1 MKFERPAWKQMRVTA
16 LHWHYVG
23 LVLLCVLNIL
33 LLTRVV
39 LAWNRVRAGDAAQLQ
54 QRETDY
60 KAIMLKTRPLRGLDK
75 KIDIAKT
82 DQAMFYQDRFPENG
96 STVVAEL
103 GALAAKNKVLLSGV
117 RYAHA
122 KPEEGMYEVRMDANL
137 SGDYA
142 PIVRFINDLE
152 RDKIFF
158 VITSIALSGQQSGA
172 VNLRMQ
178 LNAYERLADLPSG
191 IKQSTVSNALPSSTR
206 ATSTT
211 PENR

>member
-1 MKFERPAWKQMRVTA
+1 MKFERTAWKEMRVTA
-16 LHWHYVG
+16 LHWHYAG
-23 LVLLCVLNIL
+23 IVLLCVLNVV

-39 LAWNRVRAGDAAQLQ
+39 LAWNRVRAGDAEQLQ
-54 QRETDY
+54 QREVDY
-60 KAIMLKTRPLRGLDK
+60 KAILLKTRPLRGLDK

-82 DQAMFYQDRFPENG
+82 DQARFYQDRFPEND
-96 STVVAEL
+96 STVAAEL

-117 RYAHA
+117 RYAHG
-122 KPEEGMYEVRMDANL
+122 KPEEGLYEVRMDASL

-178 LNAYERLADLPSG
+178 LNTYERLPDMPAMIQQPTVPNATPS
-191 IKQSTVSNALPSSTR
+191 NRR
-206 ATSTT
+206 ATSMTRGT
-211 PENR
+211 R